1 MRRPVVQWRKALSR
15 TLLTPLLHNP
25 KNLLSATSVASR
37 CVCTAPVH
45 DDQIQDSFS
54 KAVISVVEKVGPSVV
69 AIGVRQANGE
79 SAGSGVLFTP
89 DGYLLTNA
97 HVVGNVPVIAATLTN
112 GRKLN
117 GRVVGV
123 DTQTDLAVVRVDGT
137 GLPYAVLGDSDH
149 VRVGQLAIAIGNPLG
164 FQSTVTAGVVSA
176 LGRTLRGT
184 SGRLMENI
192 IQADVALNPGN
203 SGGPLVAS
211 NGQIVGIN
219 TAIIA
224 GAQNLSFAV
233 PSNTAKWVV
242 SELLQVGRVR
252 RASLGAFCHVGH
264 SIESSHQR
272 IPLETWNQGS
282 A

>member
-1 MRRPVVQWRKALSR
+1 
-15 TLLTPLLHNP
+15 
-25 KNLLSATSVASR
+25 
-37 CVCTAPVH
+37 
-45 DDQIQDSFS
+45 
-54 KAVISVVEKVGPSVV
+54 
-69 AIGVRQANGE
+69 
-79 SAGSGVLFTP
+79 
-89 DGYLLTNA
+89 
-97 HVVGNVPVIAATLTN
+97 
-112 GRKLN
+112 LN

-192 IQADVALNPGN
+192 IQTDVALNPGN

-252 RASLGAFCHVGH
+252 RASLGAFCHV
-264 SIESSHQR
+264 
-272 IPLETWNQGS
+272 IPLNPVIKEYLSRHGIKDLRERRSVVEVVATAPKSAAAMSGLQQGKDAVNQKPMKHN
-282 A
+282 AKDFLCAKKKCQHLTLW